1 MKESKTLV
9 ITHSN
14 FFADFIKNIIPN
26 KNIVFHIVLHI
37 VLDKGLNI
45 KKKIIEHNPQIIILH
60 LENFQ
65 FLDKEKIFAIHNEF
79 KNIKLLIIGP
89 ENSNHIKYFL
99 NNGASAY
106 LYENAT
112 AEELLTAYKNIL
124 ENKTVFSNDIA
135 QILLKKITSEDS
147 VLTVKESKII
157 DLIKNKNGYNSDEI
171 GLKLNCSSKTV
182 NVHKFNIKIKLNFKL
197 NSELLRY
204 ALQS

>member
-1 MKESKTLV
+1 MKIKTLV

-14 FFADFIKNIIPN
+14 FFADFIKHIIPD
-26 KNIVFHIVLHI
+26 KNIVFHIVLNE
-37 VLDKGLNI
+37 GLNI

-60 LENFQ
+60 LENFE

-112 AEELLTAYKNIL
+112 TQELLTTYKNLL

-147 VLTVKESKII
+147 VLTIKESKII
-157 DLIKNKNGYNSDEI
+157 DLIKNGYNSDEI

>member
-1 MKESKTLV
+1 MTESKTLV

-14 FFADFIKNIIPN
+14 FFADFIKNVIPD
-26 KNIVFHIVLHI
+26 KNIVFHIVL
-37 VLDKGLNI
+37 DQGLNI
-45 KKKIIEHNPQIIILH
+45 KKKIIEHNPQIIILQ
-60 LENFQ
+60 LENFE

-112 AEELLTAYKNIL
+112 TQELLTAYKNLL

-135 QILLKKITSEDS
+135 QILLKKISSEDS

-157 DLIKNKNGYNSDEI
+157 DLIKNGYNSDEI
-171 GLKLNCSSKTV
+171 GLKLSCSSKTV

>member
-1 MKESKTLV
+1 MTKSKTLV

-14 FFADFIKNIIPN
+14 FFADFIKNIISD
-26 KNIVFHIVLHI
+26 KNIVFHIVLNQ
-37 VLDKGLNI
+37 GLNI

-99 NNGASAY
+99 NNGACAY
-106 LYENAT
+106 LYENAST
-112 AEELLTAYKNIL
+112 QELLIAYKNIL
-124 ENKTVFSNDIA
+124 ENKTVFSDDIA

-147 VLTVKESKII
+147 VLTIKESKII
-157 DLIKNKNGYNSDEI
+157 DLIKNGYNSDEI
-171 GLKLNCSSKTV
+171 GLKLSCSPKTV

>member
-1 MKESKTLV
+1 MKIKTLV

-14 FFADFIKNIIPN
+14 FFADFIKNIIPD
-26 KNIVFHIVLHI
+26 KNIVFHIVLNQ
-37 VLDKGLNI
+37 GLNI

-60 LENFQ
+60 LENFE

-99 NNGASAY
+99 SNGASAY
-106 LYENAT
+106 LYENAST
-112 AEELLTAYKNIL
+112 QELLIAYKNVL
-124 ENKTVFSNDIA
+124 ENKTVFSDDIA

-147 VLTVKESKII
+147 VLTIKESKII
-157 DLIKNKNGYNSDEI
+157 DLIKNGYNSDEI
-171 GLKLNCSSKTV
+171 GLKLNCSPKTV

>member
-1 MKESKTLV
+1 MKIKTLV

-14 FFADFIKNIIPN
+14 FFADFIKNIIPD
-26 KNIVFHIVLHI
+26 KNIAFHIVLNQ
-37 VLDKGLNI
+37 GLNI

-99 NNGASAY
+99 NNGAFAY
-106 LYENAT
+106 LYENAST
-112 AEELLTAYKNIL
+112 QELLIAYKNIL
-124 ENKTVFSNDIA
+124 ENKTVFSDDIA
-135 QILLKKITSEDS
+135 QILLKKITSKDS
-147 VLTVKESKII
+147 VLTIKESKII
-157 DLIKNKNGYNSDEI
+157 DLIKNGYNSDEI
-171 GLKLNCSSKTV
+171 GLKLSCSSKTV

>member
-1 MKESKTLV
+1 MKIKTLV

-14 FFADFIKNIIPN
+14 FFADFIKNIIPD
-26 KNIVFHIVLHI
+26 KNIVFHIVLNQ
-37 VLDKGLNI
+37 GLNI

-99 NNGASAY
+99 DNGACAY
-106 LYENAT
+106 LYENAST
-112 AEELLTAYKNIL
+112 QELLITYKNIL
-124 ENKTVFSNDIA
+124 ENKTVFSDDIA

-147 VLTVKESKII
+147 VLTIKESKII
-157 DLIKNKNGYNSDEI
+157 DLIKNGYNSDEI
-171 GLKLNCSSKTV
+171 GLKLNCSPKTV

>member
-26 KNIVFHIVLHI
+26 KNIVFHIVLN
-37 VLDKGLNI
+37 KGLNI

-157 DLIKNKNGYNSDEI
+157 DLIKNGYNSDEI

>member
-26 KNIVFHIVLHI
+26 KNIVFHIVLN
-37 VLDKGLNI
+37 KGLNI
-45 KKKIIEHNPQIIILH
+45 KKNIIEHNPQIIILH

-157 DLIKNKNGYNSDEI
+157 DLIKNGYNSDEI

>member
-1 MKESKTLV
+1 MMESKTLV

-14 FFADFIKNIIPN
+14 FFADFIKNIIPD
-26 KNIVFHIVLHI
+26 KNIVFHIVLN
-37 VLDKGLNI
+37 KGLNI

-157 DLIKNKNGYNSDEI
+157 DLIKNGYNSDEI

-204 ALQS
+204 ALQG

>member
-1 MKESKTLV
+1 
-9 ITHSN
+9 
-14 FFADFIKNIIPN
+14 
-26 KNIVFHIVLHI
+26 
-37 VLDKGLNI
+37 
-45 KKKIIEHNPQIIILH
+45 
-60 LENFQ
+60 
-65 FLDKEKIFAIHNEF
+65 
-79 KNIKLLIIGP
+79 LIIGP

-106 LYENAT
+106 LYENAST
-112 AEELLTAYKNIL
+112 QELLTAYKNIL

-157 DLIKNKNGYNSDEI
+157 DLIKNGYNSDEI
-171 GLKLNCSSKTV
+171 GLKLSCSSKTV

>member
-1 MKESKTLV
+1 MKIKTLV

-14 FFADFIKNIIPN
+14 FFADFIKHIIPD
-26 KNIVFHIVLHI
+26 KNIFFHIVLNR
-37 VLDKGLNI
+37 GLNI
-45 KKKIIEHNPQIIILH
+45 KKKVIEHNPQIIILH
-60 LENFQ
+60 LENFE

-112 AEELLTAYKNIL
+112 TQELLTAYKNLL
-124 ENKTVFSNDIA
+124 ENKTEFSNDIA
-135 QILLKKITSEDS
+135 QILLKKITSEDP
-147 VLTVKESKII
+147 VLTIKESKII
-157 DLIKNKNGYNSDEI
+157 DLIKNGYNSDEI
-171 GLKLNCSSKTV
+171 GLKLSCSSKTV

>member
-1 MKESKTLV
+1 MTKSKTLV

-26 KNIVFHIVLHI
+26 KNIVFHIVLN
-37 VLDKGLNI
+37 KGLNI
-45 KKKIIEHNPQIIILH
+45 KKNIIEHNPQIIILH

-157 DLIKNKNGYNSDEI
+157 DLIKNGYNSDEI

-182 NVHKFNIKIKLNFKL
+182 NVHKFNIKIKLGFKL

>member
-1 MKESKTLV
+1 MKIKTLV

-14 FFADFIKNIIPN
+14 FFADFIKNIIPD
-26 KNIVFHIVLHI
+26 KNIVFHIVLNQ
-37 VLDKGLNI
+37 GLNI

-99 NNGASAY
+99 NNGACAY
-106 LYENAT
+106 LYENAST
-112 AEELLTAYKNIL
+112 QELLIAYKNLL
-124 ENKTVFSNDIA
+124 ENKTVFSDDIA

-147 VLTVKESKII
+147 VLTIKESKII
-157 DLIKNKNGYNSDEI
+157 DLIKNGYNSDEI
-171 GLKLNCSSKTV
+171 GLKLNCSPKTV

>member
-1 MKESKTLV
+1 MKIKTLV

-14 FFADFIKNIIPN
+14 FFADFIKNIIPD
-26 KNIVFHIVLHI
+26 KNIVFHIVL
-37 VLDKGLNI
+37 DQGLNI

-106 LYENAT
+106 LYESAST
-112 AEELLTAYKNIL
+112 QELLTAYKNIL
-124 ENKTVFSNDIA
+124 ENKTVFSDDIA

-147 VLTVKESKII
+147 VLTVKENKII
-157 DLIKNKNGYNSDEI
+157 DLIKNGYNSDEI
-171 GLKLNCSSKTV
+171 GLKLSCSSKTV

>member
-26 KNIVFHIVLHI
+26 KNIVFHIVLNQ
-37 VLDKGLNI
+37 GLNI

-112 AEELLTAYKNIL
+112 TQELLTAYKNLL
-124 ENKTVFSNDIA
+124 ENKTEFSNDIA

-157 DLIKNKNGYNSDEI
+157 DLIKNGYNSDEI

>member
-1 MKESKTLV
+1 MKIKTLV

-14 FFADFIKNIIPN
+14 FFADFIKNIIPD
-26 KNIVFHIVLHI
+26 KNIVFHIVLNQ
-37 VLDKGLNI
+37 GLNI

-60 LENFQ
+60 LENFE

-99 NNGASAY
+99 NNGACAY
-106 LYENAT
+106 LYENAST
-112 AEELLTAYKNIL
+112 QELLIAYKNIL
-124 ENKTVFSNDIA
+124 ENKTVFSDDIA

-147 VLTVKESKII
+147 VLTIKESKII
-157 DLIKNKNGYNSDEI
+157 DLIKNGYNSNEI
-171 GLKLNCSSKTV
+171 GLKLNCSPKTV

>member
-1 MKESKTLV
+1 MKIKTLI

-14 FFADFIKNIIPN
+14 FFADFIKNIIPD
-26 KNIVFHIVLHI
+26 KNIVFHIVLNQ
-37 VLDKGLNI
+37 GLNI

-89 ENSNHIKYFL
+89 QNSNHIKYFL
-99 NNGASAY
+99 DNGACAY
-106 LYENAT
+106 LYENAST
-112 AEELLTAYKNIL
+112 QELLIAYKNIL
-124 ENKTVFSNDIA
+124 ENKTVFSDDIA

-147 VLTVKESKII
+147 VLTIKESKII
-157 DLIKNKNGYNSDEI
+157 DLIKNGYNSDEI
-171 GLKLNCSSKTV
+171 GLKLNCSPKTV

>member
-1 MKESKTLV
+1 MTGSKTLV

-14 FFADFIKNIIPN
+14 FFADFIKNIIPD
-26 KNIVFHIVLHI
+26 KNIVFHIVLNQ
-37 VLDKGLNI
+37 GLNI

-106 LYENAT
+106 LYENAST
-112 AEELLTAYKNIL
+112 QELLTAYKNIL
-124 ENKTVFSNDIA
+124 ENKTVFSDDIA

-157 DLIKNKNGYNSDEI
+157 DLIKNGYNSDEI
-171 GLKLNCSSKTV
+171 GLKLSCSSKTV

>member
-14 FFADFIKNIIPN
+14 FFADFIKNIIPD
-26 KNIVFHIVLHI
+26 KNIVFHIVLNQ
-37 VLDKGLNI
+37 GLNI

-99 NNGASAY
+99 ENGACAY
-106 LYENAT
+106 LYENAST
-112 AEELLTAYKNIL
+112 QELLIAYKNIL
-124 ENKTVFSNDIA
+124 ENKTVFSDDIA

-147 VLTVKESKII
+147 VLTVKENKII
-157 DLIKNKNGYNSDEI
+157 DLIKNGYNSDEI
-171 GLKLNCSSKTV
+171 GLKLSCSSKTV

>member
-1 MKESKTLV
+1 MTGSKTLV

-14 FFADFIKNIIPN
+14 FFADFIKNIIPD
-26 KNIVFHIVLHI
+26 KNIVFHIVLNQ
-37 VLDKGLNI
+37 GLNI

-60 LENFQ
+60 LENFE

-89 ENSNHIKYFL
+89 KNSNHIQYFL

-112 AEELLTAYKNIL
+112 AQELLTAYKNIL

-135 QILLKKITSEDS
+135 QILLKKSTASNPM
-147 VLTVKESKII
+147 LTIKESKII
-157 DLIKNKNGYNSDEI
+157 DLIKNGYNSDEI
-171 GLKLNCSSKTV
+171 GLKLNCSPQTV

>member
-1 MKESKTLV
+1 MTKSKTLV

-26 KNIVFHIVLHI
+26 KNIVFHIVLNQ
-37 VLDKGLNI
+37 GLNI

-89 ENSNHIKYFL
+89 ENSNYIKYFL
-99 NNGASAY
+99 NNGANAY
-106 LYENAT
+106 LYENAST
-112 AEELLTAYKNIL
+112 QELLTAYKNIL

-157 DLIKNKNGYNSDEI
+157 DLIKNGYNSDEI

-182 NVHKFNIKIKLNFKL
+182 NVHKFNIKIKLNLNL

>member
-1 MKESKTLV
+1 MKIKTLI

-14 FFADFIKNIIPN
+14 FFADFIKNIIPD
-26 KNIVFHIVLHI
+26 KNIVFHIVLNQ
-37 VLDKGLNI
+37 GLNI

-99 NNGASAY
+99 NNGACAY
-106 LYENAT
+106 LYENAST
-112 AEELLTAYKNIL
+112 QELLIAYKNIL
-124 ENKTVFSNDIA
+124 ENKTVFSDDIA

-157 DLIKNKNGYNSDEI
+157 DLIKNGYNSDEI

-204 ALQS
+204 SLQS

>member
-1 MKESKTLV
+1 MKIKTLV

-14 FFADFIKNIIPN
+14 FFADFIKNIIPD
-26 KNIVFHIVLHI
+26 KNIVFHIVLNQ
-37 VLDKGLNI
+37 GLNI

-89 ENSNHIKYFL
+89 QNSNHIKYFL
-99 NNGASAY
+99 DNGACAY
-106 LYENAT
+106 LYENAST
-112 AEELLTAYKNIL
+112 QELLIAYKNIL
-124 ENKTVFSNDIA
+124 ENKTVFSDDIA

-147 VLTVKESKII
+147 VLTIKESKII
-157 DLIKNKNGYNSDEI
+157 DLIKNGYNSDEI
-171 GLKLNCSSKTV
+171 GLKLNCSPKTV